1 MSGCGRWLWLLVAA
15 MLLAGCGVDAEQSAL
30 CRRLI
35 PAFESQPARILDQR
49 HEGENTLFIAYE
61 TGGANRWIACR
72 FAGRF
77 LDTGRHTLE
86 AVATSRTGALTPMR
100 FTMLRLWARLPLP
113 LMQAGPSQ
121 PVAPSPWKPLLFLA
135 QQLVNAIT
143 VACVYGLLAV
153 GYTLIY
159 GILGQI
165 NLAMGELTMLGA
177 IVAAMAMAGLA
188 MGGAQ
193 AFVPALVMVLAL
205 SMLIGGAYGWT
216 MNRLVFRH
224 LQGVRSHTPLIAAVG
239 LGIAMQEGTRLL
251 QGAREWWPP
260 PVLAQRHDLVQAGGF
275 TLTVLTSQLVILGLA
290 AGFAGGLWWI
300 MQRTAFGR
308 THRACTDHLSTA
320 ELLGGACAAHGGAD
334 LSAGRGVRGCGGVRD
349 RALLRWGQFLHRLS
363 GGLQSPGRGGG
374 GRRGVGAG
382 GVAGRR
388 AAGGDRNLLVRL
400 FRHRLQGYRGVWP
413 VDAVPDL
420 PPQRDH
426 GRAGVTRRLRSPA

>member
-1 MSGCGRWLWLLVAA
+1 MSGWGRWLWLLVAGV
-15 MLLAGCGVDAEQSAL
+15 LLAGCGVDAEQSTL

-35 PAFESQPARILDQR
+35 PAFEDQPARILDQR
-49 HEGENTLFIAYE
+49 HEGENTLIVAYE
-61 TGGANRWIACR
+61 TGGVNRWIACR

-77 LDTGRHTLE
+77 LDAGRHTLE
-86 AVATSRTGALTPMR
+86 AVATSRTGVLTPMR

-113 LMQAGPSQ
+113 AVQAGPVQ

-177 IVAAMAMAGLA
+177 IVAAMAMAGLS

-193 AFVPALVMVLAL
+193 AFVPALVLVLAL

-260 PVLAQRHDLVQAGGF
+260 PVLAQRHDLMEAGGF
-275 TLTVLTSQLVILGLA
+275 TLTVLTAQLVILGLA
-290 AGFAGGLWWI
+290 GAFAGGLWWI
-300 MQRTAFGR
+300 MHRTAFGR
-308 THRACTDHLSTA
+308 THRACTDHLPTA
-320 ELLGGACAAHGGAD
+320 ELLGVHVPRTVALTFLLGGACAGAAGCVIALYYGGVNFYTGYQVGFKALAAAVVGGVGSVPGALLGGALLGVIETFWSGYFAIAYKD
-334 LSAGRGVRGCGGVRD
+334 IVAFGLLTLFLIFRPNGIMGVPESRGD
-349 RALLRWGQFLHRLS
+349 
-363 GGLQSPGRGGG
+363 
-374 GRRGVGAG
+374 
-382 GVAGRR
+382 
-388 AAGGDRNLLVRL
+388 
-400 FRHRLQGYRGVWP
+400 
-413 VDAVPDL
+413 
-420 PPQRDH
+420 
-426 GRAGVTRRLRSPA
+426 